1 MSKKNP
7 KKKVFII
14 YFIAVYDFE
23 ESIEFAFEEW
33 EEIWLNKTESYDK
46 IMNETYKN
54 VDAVVD
60 FPHSFF
66 FEEFLKYYP
75 DAKVIFDFFKS
86 FSSSKYSAI
95 FFY

>member
-1 MSKKNP
+1 MW
-7 KKKVFII
+7 KKKTFYTALKKKFWIKTKTII
-14 YFIAVYDFE
+14 SVVYDFE

-66 FEEFLKYYP
+66 FEEFLTYYP
-75 DAKVIFDFFKS
+75 DAKVIWNF
-86 FSSSKYSAI
+86 
-95 FFY
+95 